1 MYVATSSL
9 REASQEEVRRLRI
22 LTGISDIPEDDLLA
36 LEEARMTGTCEW
48 FTRKS
53 EFDEWRTH
61 RSGTSSILWL
71 SGNPTS
77 GKSII
82 ASHVVRSILE
92 QKLQCNYFFFK
103 RDVSTKAFVADCLR
117 SIVYQMALFHQ
128 EIRSKLLQLESE
140 GCTFEKNDERAIW
153 RKLFLGA
160 VFQAKLTRSNYWV
173 IDALD
178 ECKSPQSLLSL
189 FANIDHPSLQIFVTS
204 RRIQDIERG
213 FGQFKQKVIHV
224 DMQVSDT
231 LNDIE
236 SFVLSRNDRL
246 PVEGDASR
254 AKLTKSIIEKSN
266 GSFLWVHLVM
276 QELEYTWSEEGVEEV
291 LNETPADMNLFYT
304 RLLENMSKTGRA
316 TKLAKAILTWTVCS
330 SRLLTVTELQ
340 CALRLDIN
348 ETVPNLGSSVASICG
363 QLVFVDHRSRVQMIH
378 QTARDFLL
386 QENLESPFAVR
397 REEGHAH
404 LAVKCLEFLSGEQ
417 SRVPRSQWQKHELDT
432 KLGST
437 WELALTDY
445 ASTHFSDHLYK
456 CSSLHSEPWDAL
468 YTFLNSNVLQWIEE
482 LARKGDLESITQTA
496 VNIKAYLERRAKYFA
511 PIGQQFRVVQ
521 AWVVDL
527 IRVTAKFRPQL
538 LMSPP
543 SIHNLIPPFCPT
555 ESIIAQIF
563 SSPHRGLI
571 VKGLRAAKWDDCL
584 TQMNYDGAQAEAIN
598 HGDQYFAVGLS
609 TGQVKVYRGMYGQ
622 IHLILQHS
630 ERVKILKFGH
640 EDKILASSGLRN
652 LIIWDLKTGNQIGS
666 FVLTHRPLALAFSLN
681 NGDLFAATQGNYVEC
696 WSLIDGS
703 KKPQIEWNDGFN
715 IGPGRTRRHLPPTH
729 ASIAPDHR
737 HLAVAYRGYPILL
750 FDLESQNFFGN
761 CVRSGGLD
769 AGKAENNQPIDA
781 LTFNPGQST
790 NVLIVSY
797 ADGELT
803 VYNTRTAE
811 LKHRIPK
818 VFAQTLACSPDG
830 RTVVTG
836 SAFGVIQIFEV
847 DGTSGETLSPMYH
860 INAGEE
866 GIWSLIFSSDNLRFI
881 DIHGSKCRIWEP
893 EVLVRR
899 DLHDGD
905 QSELSDPVPLSQ
917 VSIKMVSTNSDNEI
931 ASMIC
936 LESGER
942 VLCGRY
948 DGTVAAYSTLD
959 GQISSILYNHSTC
972 GVTVMALREKYN
984 ILASAD
990 DSSTV
995 VLCKMRSDGD
1005 SLACDILTRKRF
1017 GYPVRVLL
1025 INATADR
1032 LLVGGEDFYELWTP
1046 EGEKVSSKSFQAER
1060 YRHVIAH
1067 PSQSNAFIV
1076 FDSSEARIFL
1086 WADFEEQTSFDGI
1099 KLNRL
1104 GDPLAEFGSAVSY
1117 HGESV
1122 LAELRTTS
1130 GYKSSSQF
1138 ECWKTCN
1145 FEPSSKVVNS
1155 LPGFNLLG
1163 SSIKH
1168 IIAVVETT
1176 MLFVNVDLWICSL
1189 DLLEFGA
1196 TPQFKRHFFVPTDWP
1211 SAYGDMLFQ
1220 VTSQNEFVFARKD
1233 ELVIIKGG
1241 LDYAKTISLSRE
1253 VQAVINDRQPV
1264 VSTGFME

>member
-1 MYVATSSL
+1 MRCL
-9 REASQEEVRRLRI
+9 RN
-22 LTGISDIPEDDLLA
+22 LTGISGVPEDDLLA

-53 EFDEWRTH
+53 DFDEWRTP
-61 RSGTSSILWL
+61 RFTRSSILWL

-82 ASHVVRSILE
+82 TSHVIRSLIE
-92 QKLQCNYFFFK
+92 QNSQCSYFFFK
-103 RDVSTKAFVADCLR
+103 RGVSSKSFVADCLR
-117 SIVYQMALFHQ
+117 SIAYQMALSYQ

-140 GCTFEKNDERAIW
+140 GCTFEKNDERAVW
-153 RKLFLGA
+153 RKLFMGA
-160 VFQAKLTRSNYWV
+160 VFQVKLTCSSYWV

-189 FANIDHPSLQIFVTS
+189 FANIDHPSLQIFFTS
-204 RRIQDIERG
+204 RKMLDIERG
-213 FGQFKQKVIHV
+213 FGQLKQKVIHV
-224 DMQVSDT
+224 DIQISDT

-236 SFVLSRNDRL
+236 LFVSSRIDRL
-246 PVEGDASR
+246 PVEGDHSR
-254 AKLTKSIIEKSN
+254 VKLTKNIIEKSN
-266 GSFLWVHLVM
+266 GSFLWVRLVM

-291 LNETPADMNLFYT
+291 LNEIPEDMNLLYT
-304 RLLENMSKTGRA
+304 RTLANMSKSGRA
-316 TKLAKAILTWTVCS
+316 TRIAKAILTWTVCS
-330 SRLLTVTELQ
+330 SRLLTVIELQ

-386 QENLESPFAVR
+386 QENLESQFAVR
-397 REEGHAH
+397 RKEAHAH
-404 LAVKCLEFLSGEQ
+404 LAIKCLEFLSLEQ
-417 SRVPRSQWQKHELDT
+417 SKVPRNQRQKQKLDT

-445 ASTHFSDHLYK
+445 ASTYFSDHLHK
-456 CSSLHSEPWDAL
+456 CSSLQSEPWDAL
-468 YTFLNSNVLQWIEE
+468 YTFLNSNVLQWIER
-482 LARKGDLESITQTA
+482 LARKEDLESITQTA
-496 VNIKAYLERRAKYFA
+496 VNVKAYLERRAKHFA

-527 IRVTAKFRPQL
+527 IRVIAKFRPQL
-538 LMSPP
+538 LVSPS

-555 ESIIAQIF
+555 ESIIAQNF

-584 TQMNYDGAQAEAIN
+584 TQMNYDGAQATAVD

-609 TGQVKVYRGMYGQ
+609 TGQVRVYRGMYGQ
-622 IHLILQHS
+622 IHLILQHP
-630 ERVKILKFGH
+630 ERVGILKFGH

-652 LIIWDLKTGNQIGS
+652 LIIWDLKTGNQIDS
-666 FVLTHRPLALAFSLN
+666 FVLSYRPLALAFSLDN
-681 NGDLFAATQGNYVEC
+681 EDLFAATQGNYMAC
-696 WSLIDGS
+696 WSLTDGS
-703 KKPQIEWNDGFN
+703 EEPHIEWNDGFN
-715 IGPGRTRRHLPPTH
+715 IGRSRNRRRQPPTH
-729 ASIAPDHR
+729 ASIAPDNSL
-737 HLAVAYRGYPILL
+737 LAVAYRGYPILL

-769 AGKAENNQPIDA
+769 TGKAENNQLIDA

-797 ADGELT
+797 VDGELT

-830 RTVVTG
+830 RTIVTG

-847 DGTSGETLSPMYH
+847 EGTFGETLSPIYH
-860 INAGEE
+860 INAGQE

-893 EVLVRR
+893 EILVRR
-899 DLHDGD
+899 DLHDGE
-905 QSELSDPVPLSQ
+905 QSEFSDPVPVSQ
-917 VSIKMVSTNSDNEI
+917 VSVNVASANSDNDI

-942 VLCGRY
+942 VICGRY
-948 DGTVAAYSTLD
+948 DGIVAVYSTLD
-959 GQISSILYNHSTC
+959 GQISSVLYNHGTC
-972 GVTVMALREKYN
+972 GVIVIALRETEN

-990 DSSTV
+990 DSGTV
-995 VLCKMRSDGD
+995 ILCRMKSDGE
-1005 SLACDILTRKRF
+1005 SLVCDILTQKRF
-1017 GYPVRVLL
+1017 EHPVRVLL
-1025 INATADR
+1025 INGTADR

-1046 EGEKVSSKSFQAER
+1046 QGEKVGSKSFQAKR
-1060 YRHVIAH
+1060 YRRVIAH
-1067 PSQSNAFIV
+1067 PCQSNAFIL
-1076 FDSSEARIFL
+1076 FDPSEARIFL
-1086 WADFEEQTSFDGI
+1086 WADFEEQTSLDGI

-1104 GDPLAEFGSAVSY
+1104 GDPRAEFGSAVSY
-1117 HGESV
+1117 HGVSV

-1130 GYKSSSQF
+1130 GYKSSSQL
-1138 ECWKTCN
+1138 ECWKTCD
-1145 FEPSSKVVNS
+1145 FEASSKVMTS
-1155 LPGFNLLG
+1155 LPGFDLLG

-1176 MLFVNVDLWICSL
+1176 LMFVNRDLWICSL

-1196 TPQFKRHFFVPTDWP
+1196 MPRFKRHFFIPTDWP
-1211 SAYGDMLFQ
+1211 SIYGDMLFQ
-1220 VTSQNEFVFARKD
+1220 ITSQNEFVFAKKD
-1233 ELVIIKGG
+1233 ELVTIKGG
-1241 LDYAKTISLSRE
+1241 LDYAETIPLSRQVE
-1253 VQAVINDRQPV
+1253 VVLNDKQPIA
-1264 VSTGFME
+1264 SIGIMD